1 MYIMKIL
8 AISNES
14 GFADKISNELGD
26 SVSLIA
32 KEMVGKSLEDLCK
45 EVHNSISN
53 NSYAA
58 AIVATK
64 DYIKA
69 NIKLNKE
76 YKIDSAVCSSKDDVK
91 LAKSEN
97 VRVIIVPPGDDLSYL
112 SEMISGSEPTHGHAP
127 EEKKRFHEKHD
138 KEEERNAKSGE
149 PEKEG
154 EENISKGKGVLG
166 KIKYSLGIVDSE
178 QSERKK

>member
-14 GFADKISNELGD
+14 GFVEKISNELGD

-32 KEMVGKSLEDLCK
+32 KEMDGKSLEDLCK
-45 EVHNSISN
+45 EVHNSIN
-53 NSYAA
+53 NHSYAA

-76 YKIDSAVCSSKDDVK
+76 FKIDSAVCSSKDDVK

-97 VRVIIVPPGDDLSYL
+97 VRVIIVPTEGDLSYL
-112 SEMISGSEPTHGHAP
+112 SEIISESGATHGHSP
-127 EEKKRFHEKHD
+127 EEKKKLHEKHE
-138 KEEERNAKSGE
+138 KEGEHLAKPEE
-149 PEKEG
+149 PEKEE
-154 EENISKGKGVLG
+154 EENMSKGKGFLG
-166 KIKYSLGIVDSE
+166 KIKYSLGIIDNE
-178 QSERKK
+178 QGEGKK